1 MAAENNNLPH
11 DNALNESTSSET
23 NQGRRGKRK
32 AVGDASNLVEEKP
45 DIKRLRSVEQSG
57 HGVEGGNVATAAGME
72 NIEDTVNQ
80 RRHANDFVKTL
91 MKALNSAK
99 DDTGRLMSSEFK
111 HLPDTQLFA
120 DYYEIIRAPVSLE
133 VIRSK
138 NSHFDKF
145 IKQYDKTKDTAA
157 RQRLVSQ
164 SYEGY
169 ADWRA
174 AEHDFDMIWRN
185 AKRYNQK
192 GALIYEDAQKLHKL
206 TKTMSEDFARKL
218 SGEEVQNDNFP
229 PAIPPSTIIL
239 AAKTTVAV
247 PKVIK
252 QGMKVIEATRSLKG
266 NRSATEFFHELPDR
280 DEYADYYLFITK
292 PISLAEIRDKVQQRT
307 YTDISQWKD
316 DVTLM
321 CDNAMQYNIEGSTVY
336 DDAVA
341 IKSELQKFL
350 QAHQD
355 NSQRGTTDQPGS
367 TSTPTPAPGPSV
379 PKIKLNISG
388 LKDARASSQASR
400 PVKEKPEKPPRQKKP
415 ALPEKVVT
423 KEIVASLPQ
432 YDEAE
437 KSAWA
442 ATLNAKQTKQL
453 LQWMKEG
460 PEAAATAKQSEHVTS
475 EPKIPAAVKPSTLV
489 PPIAATTPAVTVAP
503 SPSQTEI
510 VKPQAPVEGAQSN
523 AVPAVPVSGTTA
535 IPTSILTPTQPVA
548 TLPAQTASILTPTQ
562 PVATLPA
569 QTASI
574 PTIKEKPATL
584 PPKVDETQTKTPTA
598 NSAVIQTTTENG
610 KDHSGTRRPS
620 SLYSSFSIPAPIP
633 RPKAV
638 PLTHVP
644 KRPPPSM
651 PLVRHLQFVY
661 DLKARRP
668 DAPVQTEWQNMLRLK
683 NMRGITSHI
692 VAITADT
699 RNIEITALLE
709 EGYHNLNPLHLNSHM
724 EPIGHKEEAHIAE
737 TLSYAPLPELSLQCN
752 GKTPKGELIHP
763 GGDVTKRPVAHK
775 WSFSVD
781 PNIANFV
788 VEIYAQ
794 RPAEKVEGG
803 RKEVKETCMIFV
815 NRQ

>member
-1 MAAENNNLPH
+1 MASESYNLPH
-11 DNALNESTSSET
+11 DNVLNESTSSET

-32 AVGDASNLVEEKP
+32 AVGDASNPVEEKP
-45 DIKRLRSVEQSG
+45 DIKKLRSVDQPG
-57 HGVEGGNVATAAGME
+57 HGVVDGGNIVPASGME
-72 NIEDTVNQ
+72 NVEDTVNK
-80 RRHANDFVKTL
+80 RRQANDFVKTL
-91 MKALNSAK
+91 MKALNIAK
-99 DDTGRLMSSEFK
+99 DDTGRPMSSEFK

-133 VIRSK
+133 VIRNR

-157 RQRLVSQ
+157 KQSLVSQ
-164 SYEGY
+164 PYEGY
-169 ADWRA
+169 LDWRA

-206 TKTMSEDFARKL
+206 TKTLSEEFARKL
-218 SGEEVQNDNFP
+218 SGEEVQNDDVP
-229 PAIPPSTIIL
+229 PAIPPPTIAVASKI
-239 AAKTTVAV
+239 TVTI
-247 PKVIK
+247 PKLIK
-252 QGMKVIEATRSLKG
+252 QGMKVIEASKSLKG

-280 DEYADYYLFITK
+280 NEYADYYLLIKK
-292 PISLAEIRDKVQQRT
+292 PISLAEIREKVQQKT
-307 YTDISQWKD
+307 YTDISQWKE

-336 DDAVA
+336 DDAN
-341 IKSELQKFL
+341 ELQKFL

-355 NSQRGTTDQPGS
+355 NSQRGTTDQLGS
-367 TSTPTPAPGPSV
+367 TATSTPAPGPSV

-388 LKDARASSQASR
+388 LKDARASSQVSR
-400 PVKEKPEKPPRQKKP
+400 PAKERPEKPPRQKKP

-423 KEIVASLPQ
+423 KEIVASLLQ
-432 YDEAE
+432 YDETE
-437 KSAWA
+437 KSTWA

-453 LQWMKEG
+453 LQWMKE
-460 PEAAATAKQSEHVTS
+460 ESDAAATAKQPEHVAS
-475 EPKIPAAVKPSTLV
+475 EARPIATVKPSTPVPSAVASTPVVTAV
-489 PPIAATTPAVTVAP
+489 PPPTLKDTAR
-503 SPSQTEI
+503 
-510 VKPQAPVEGAQSN
+510 PQAPPPSARPDPSPTGQVSEQ
-523 AVPAVPVSGTTA
+523 PAISSS
-535 IPTSILTPTQPVA
+535 IPAPMQPVV
-548 TLPAQTASILTPTQ
+548 TLPAQT
-562 PVATLPA
+562 V
-569 QTASI
+569 SI
-574 PTIKEKPATL
+574 PFVKEKPAAL
-584 PPKVDETQTKTPTA
+584 PPKFDIAQRKSPIASAAALQTP
-598 NSAVIQTTTENG
+598 TENG
-610 KDHSGTRRPS
+610 RSDSSSRRPS
-620 SLYSSFSIPAPIP
+620 SLYSTFSIPAPIP

-638 PLTHVP
+638 PLAYVP
-644 KRPPPSM
+644 KRPPPSL

-661 DLKARRP
+661 DLKAHRP
-668 DAPVQTEWQNMLRLK
+668 DAPVQTEWQNMLRLR

-692 VAITADT
+692 VAITAET
-699 RNIEITALLE
+699 RNIEITAFLE
-709 EGYHNLNPLHLNSHM
+709 EGYYNLNPLDLNRHA
-724 EPIGHKEEAHIAE
+724 EPIGHVEGVPIAE

-788 VEIYAQ
+788 VEIYAH
-794 RPAEKVEGG
+794 RPAEKVDGG